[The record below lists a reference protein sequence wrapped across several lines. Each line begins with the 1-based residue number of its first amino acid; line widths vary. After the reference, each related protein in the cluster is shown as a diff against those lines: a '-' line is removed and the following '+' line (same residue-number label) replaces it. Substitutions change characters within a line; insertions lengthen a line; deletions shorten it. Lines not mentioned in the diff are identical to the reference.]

1 MAQIEKVY
9 MSGGREKIVVLW
21 VSRHPPLKAQIE
33 ELERKLG
40 SVIIYQLSG
49 VIPNAEFII
58 DYIKKLNARYT
69 VPVLPLS
76 MIARLSELAKQHNFI
91 VLLARMNNIATTKD
105 IDEAKKLVNE
115 APDKRTLATHADG
128 LIRIFEFERFDKLVK
143 IELITEPL

>member
-1 MAQIEKVY
+1 
-9 MSGGREKIVVLW
+9 
-21 VSRHPPLKAQIE
+21 
-33 ELERKLG
+33 
-40 SVIIYQLSG
+40 
-49 VIPNAEFII
+49 
-58 DYIKKLNARYT
+58 
-69 VPVLPLS
+69 